1 MQEYTAAQLAL
12 RDTLEFHEHVERM
25 FRPLKHGLAEVQSQD
40 FLDNVLPN
48 EIYVEDMPLDLRPRA
63 YAAAFEVFKTYGA
76 LLLDTVEK
84 SVIQYME
91 APEMYDGQ
99 TISWGATCAEDL
111 STSLSCFT
119 DMNFRIWME
128 HEFVTFCNTT
138 LLTEFTEAER
148 EHVSY
153 YVEEYVSVC
162 MAAISDFAGD
172 AEDVYY
178 DSADTEEG
186 YGA

>member
-12 RDTLEFHEHVERM
+12 RDTPEFHEHVERM
-25 FRPLKHGLAEVQSQD
+25 YRPLRHGLAEVQSQD

-48 EIYVEDMPLDLRPRA
+48 EIYVEDIPLDLRPRA
-63 YAAAFEVFKTYGA
+63 FVAAFEVFKTYGV

-91 APEMYDGQ
+91 MPDMYDGQ

-111 STSLSCFT
+111 STNLSCFT

-128 HEFVTFCNTT
+128 HEFVTFCDTT
-138 LLTEFTEAER
+138 LLTEFAEAER
-148 EHVSY
+148 EHVRY

-172 AEDVYY
+172 ADDVYY

-186 YGA
+186 DGA